1 MEKYKKYKFFFEL
14 WNFELCFLNKVFV
27 VTDKE
32 DNKNIYAMKTRR
44 KEYGHYFYNL
54 KRERDIGLLG
64 NECRF
69 LVKTFYI
76 FQNKVKLNFCY

>member
-1 MEKYKKYKFFFEL
+1 
-14 WNFELCFLNKVFV
+14 
-27 VTDKE
+27 
-32 DNKNIYAMKTRR
+32 MKTRR
-44 KEYGHYFYNL
+44 KEYGYYFENL

-69 LVKTFYI
+69 LVKTFYV